1 MAPTSSRRVMSAW
14 STRLCQD
21 LRFSVE
27 TFSSINSKSSTCSDF
42 VRQIFFQRAHTEVA
56 AKGDPFNIA
65 QIGKKTDGQ
74 LTHVNHFF
82 PIIIPNV
89 SIHDLGMMG

>member
-1 MAPTSSRRVMSAW
+1 MTPTSSRRVMSAW

-21 LRFSVE
+21 LWFSAE
-27 TFSSINSKSSTCSDF
+27 MFSSINSKSSTCSDF
-42 VRQIFFQRAHTEVA
+42 VRQIFFQRAHSDVA
-56 AKGDPFNIA
+56 AKCGPFNIA
-65 QIGKKTDGQ
+65 QIEKKTDDQ

-89 SIHDLGMMG
+89 SIHDLGTVG